1 VKKAR
6 EPGHAETRRL
16 SSASASLPPAMRHA
30 DVNGVRIAYDVRSAS
45 GPPLV
50 LIMGYRLSSLA
61 WPLDFIEALAE
72 RFTVV
77 VFDNR
82 GTGASGK
89 PTNGYEISNMAR
101 DVRGLLDHLAIAR
114 ANILGYSMGG
124 AIAQEFV
131 RQFPDRVSGLVLC
144 ATMCGGPR
152 AVYASP
158 SVVRVMRELDGL
170 TPEEI
175 ARRIWQVTYSP
186 GYLEKHRELAEDQM
200 RREIVA
206 PTPLHAADL
215 QFQAFA
221 EFDSSKALA
230 DIEAP
235 TLVLTGDLDQLI
247 SPRNSKAIAD
257 LIPGAGLIVIP
268 ACGHR
273 MMWEATDECAGFV
286 TEFLIG
292 VDEGRR
298 DNLAL
303 PVSQGDPNPLA
314 DIVDFLTP
322 AAELFMNWPWMLA
335 GVGADTM
342 TIARQSVYF
351 GGRARFGDGKPIIL
365 VPQLSS
371 NLPFLLLS
379 NWLKVLGY
387 RPVITSPSANFDD
400 RSVND
405 LIRGVTERIG
415 RKAVVVTPA
424 SGMQLAA
431 AVVEAHRDRVSDI
444 VVLNA
449 SHHPDV
455 PPDIPAHFISSGWS
469 LSLAIAALPQVLRNI
484 QIELIEPPASVAPDS
499 GYRDEPRPARA
510 DRQLSAEGERK

>member
-1 VKKAR
+1 
-6 EPGHAETRRL
+6 
-16 SSASASLPPAMRHA
+16 MRHV
-30 DVNGVRIAYDVRSAS
+30 DVNGVRIAYDVRGSS

-61 WPLDFIEALAE
+61 WPLDFIEALAA

-77 VFDNR
+77 LFDNR
-82 GTGASGK
+82 GTGASDK
-89 PTNGYEISNMAR
+89 PTNGYEISNMAK

-144 ATMCGGPR
+144 ATMSGGPR

-170 TPEEI
+170 NPEEI
-175 ARRIWQVTYSP
+175 ARRISKVTYSS
-186 GYLEKHRELAEDQM
+186 GYLEKHRELAEDQV

-221 EFDSSKALA
+221 EFDCSKALA
-230 DIEAP
+230 DIRTA
-235 TLVLTGDLDQLI
+235 TLVLTGDLDQLV
-247 SPRNSKAIAD
+247 SPQNSKFIAD
-257 LIPGAGLIVIP
+257 LIPEARLIVIP
-268 ACGHR
+268 GCGHR

-286 TEFLIG
+286 TEFLTG
-292 VDEGRR
+292 VYEGRR

-303 PVSQGDPNPLA
+303 PISQGDQNPLA
-314 DIVDFLTP
+314 NLVSFLTP
-322 AAELFMNWPWMLA
+322 AAKLFANWPWMLA

-342 TIARQSVYF
+342 MIVPQSVYF
-351 GGRARFGDGKPIIL
+351 GGKARFGDGKPVIL
-365 VPQLSS
+365 VPQLGG

-387 RPVITSPSANFDD
+387 RPVITSPSVNFND

-405 LIRGVTERIG
+405 LIRGATERIG
-415 RKAVVVTPA
+415 RKAVLVTPA
-424 SGMQLAA
+424 SGIQLASSI
-431 AVVEAHRDRVSDI
+431 VEAHRDRVSDI

-449 SHHPDV
+449 AHHPDV
-455 PPDIPAHFISSGWS
+455 PPGIPAHFISSGWS
-469 LSLAIAALPQVLRNI
+469 LSLAMAALPQVLRDI
-484 QIELIEPPASVAPDS
+484 QIELIEAPGSVAPDT
-499 GYRDEPRPARA
+499 GYRDEPQATHA
-510 DRQLSAEGERK
+510 NRQLSAEGERR